1 MQTQT
6 QTLSKVAYTI
16 NLFDSIEAQ
25 MKKLATIKW
34 EQKKE
39 EVLSE
44 TRWKIYW
51 HHRYEELYV
60 SFKEVCGRLRVL
72 DTITKELEKLRKTV
86 KDENITAIEGQMR
99 MKKLIAELF
108 EHLGYS
114 EDDAWLNTYLETGDI
129 DGLRRHMAQP
139 HIVR

>member
-1 MQTQT
+1 M
-6 QTLSKVAYTI
+6 
-16 NLFDSIEAQ
+16 
-25 MKKLATIKW
+25 
-34 EQKKE
+34 
-39 EVLSE
+39 
-44 TRWKIYW
+44 
-51 HHRYEELYV
+51 
-60 SFKEVCGRLRVL
+60 RVL

-139 HIVR
+139 HIVRRFVANQERRNALIAAEAKKEEQIQS